1 MALFINYDVIPATD
15 YDVIPATD
23 TSCIKQDSILGERW
37 NPQVI

>member
-1 MALFINYDVIPATD
+1 MALFIN

-37 NPQVI
+37 NPQVLVI